1 MDSMASR
8 SKLCGHLVL
17 VTGFWNG
24 RSVRGHLR
32 EMISLE
38 IARSEV
44 VDVVE
49 GEREWGR
56 GWD

>member
-1 MDSMASR
+1 M
-8 SKLCGHLVL
+8 
-17 VTGFWNG
+17 
-24 RSVRGHLR
+24 RGHLR